1 MMSLSVG
8 DMAQQFM
15 FRRKI
20 GETKASSMTLSRE
33 LASGL
38 VADTSR
44 RVNGNVTELAGI
56 RAVHARASAQSDIA
70 RSAGVLLAV
79 QQSTVETM
87 RDAVQL
93 SLDDMILLNTN
104 SQDPGF
110 SRSLGLMEH
119 RFRDTV
125 SMLNTSFAGRSVFGG
140 VSQESKAISDADFL
154 LDSLRADMA
163 ATLPP
168 NAGAHDISTFVD
180 DWFREATPPDVSA
193 FDTVGYLGGA
203 RIPARLDLGD
213 GHDVGL
219 EITAQASA
227 FRKTLAA
234 FAKGAVL
241 SQALFEK
248 GSAQKDAAVSVLRD
262 ELGSANAGLIAL
274 SVQIGT
280 EEARAS
286 RGVAH
291 AEAQKSGM
299 HEALV
304 ALLEADPYE
313 TAARLEE
320 TISRLELL
328 FTLTSR
334 LSRLTLNGFL
344 R

>member
-1 MMSLSVG
+1 MTSLSVG

-44 RVNGNVTELAGI
+44 RLNGNVAELAGI
-56 RAVHARASAQSDIA
+56 RAIQARASAQSDIA

-79 QQSTVETM
+79 QQTTVETM
-87 RDAVQL
+87 QDAVQS
-93 SLDDMILLNTN
+93 SLDDVILLNTS

-110 SRSLGLMEH
+110 ARSLSLMEH
-119 RFRDTV
+119 RFRETV

-140 VSQESKAISDADFL
+140 VSQESNAISDADFL
-154 LDSLRADMA
+154 LNALRADMA

-168 NAGAHDISTFVD
+168 NASVHDISTFVD

-193 FDTVGYLGGA
+193 FDTLGYLGGA
-203 RIPARLDLGD
+203 RIPARLDLGN

-227 FRKTLAA
+227 FRETLAA
-234 FAKGAVL
+234 FAKGALL
-241 SQALFEK
+241 SKASYEE
-248 GSAQKDAAVSVLRD
+248 GPAQKDAAISVLIKD
-262 ELGSANAGLIAL
+262 LGSANAGLIAL

-291 AEAQKSGM
+291 AEAQKFGM
-299 HEALV
+299 QDALV

-320 TISRLELL
+320 TMSRLELL
-328 FTLTSR
+328 FSLTSR